1 VVVGFAL
8 VGSGGSS
15 RTRYLRHVPLREL
28 LGNPAFALA
37 WWVYVVGSVADCVT
51 TAVALGHG
59 LHERNPVARAIYQS
73 SGMGALWA
81 FKFAVLGVILAGL
94 TWLPRRVGLVF
105 AGVLAVVIG
114 LDVNANLMELRR
126 FLS

>member
-1 VVVGFAL
+1 VVA
-8 VGSGGSS
+8 GSGASS
-15 RTRYLRHVPLREL
+15 ARHLRRTSLREL

-59 LHERNPVARAIYQS
+59 LRERNPVARVIYES

-81 FKFAVLGVILAGL
+81 FKLSVLAVILLGL
-94 TWLPRRVGLVF
+94 TLLPRRVGLVF
-105 AGVLAVVIG
+105 AGVLAVTIM
-114 LDVNANLMELRR
+114 LDVNANFIELRR
-126 FLS
+126 LLP